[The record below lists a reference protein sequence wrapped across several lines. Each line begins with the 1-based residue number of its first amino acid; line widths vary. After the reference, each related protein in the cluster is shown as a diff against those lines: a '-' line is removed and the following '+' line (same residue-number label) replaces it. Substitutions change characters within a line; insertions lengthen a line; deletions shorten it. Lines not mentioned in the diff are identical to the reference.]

1 MIKYG
6 QVKEKLNDYSIV
18 GASQF
23 LIEGP
28 STKDGSIFVDKLT
41 ASFEN
46 TIPR

>member
-1 MIKYG
+1 MI
-6 QVKEKLNDYSIV
+6 

-28 STKDGSIFVDKLT
+28 STKEGSIFADKLT

-46 TIPR
+46 TL